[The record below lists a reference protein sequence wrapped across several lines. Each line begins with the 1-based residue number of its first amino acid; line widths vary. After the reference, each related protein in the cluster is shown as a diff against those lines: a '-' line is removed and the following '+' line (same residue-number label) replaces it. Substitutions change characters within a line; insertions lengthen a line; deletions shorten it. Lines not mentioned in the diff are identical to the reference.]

1 MVIPGGVG
9 VGRVGVGVDGRF
21 PRRRC
26 RPLPPRLEVA
36 GPGCGARGGGA
47 GAAATGVG
55 AIVAAEGLGLCR
67 FGPERS
73 NILIQT

>member
-1 MVIPGGVG
+1 MTLLYLFLGP
-9 VGRVGVGVDGRF
+9 F